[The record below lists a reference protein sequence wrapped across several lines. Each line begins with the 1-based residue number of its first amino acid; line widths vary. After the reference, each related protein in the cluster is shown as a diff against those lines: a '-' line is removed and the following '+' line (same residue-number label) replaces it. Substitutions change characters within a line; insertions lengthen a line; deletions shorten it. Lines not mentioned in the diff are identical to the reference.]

1 MKTGQ
6 IIGLILLLGG
16 FVLITLY
23 SIYET
28 FQEIDI
34 ATVPLMLLLSGIAIV
49 LGCILI
55 LISVFFEQTSDM
67 KKRRN
72 EIKKEYFEP

>member
-55 LISVFFEQTSDM
+55 LISVFFEQTKDM
-67 KKRRN
+67 K
-72 EIKKEYFEP
+72 